1 MTTPVLDRHTYIAS
15 EPTRQAA
22 LRATSTSSSRS
33 IHFLDKQTPRTNTAS
48 NGIGPSS
55 IRPLLTQLAM
65 SNPWPSQPTT
75 PFVQVAASTHVSPIR
90 TSGSSH
96 PTIWSRR

>member
-1 MTTPVLDRHTYIAS
+1 MYDTQPKPPQTPAVPRRRLILFLS
-15 EPTRQAA
+15 K
-22 LRATSTSSSRS
+22 
-33 IHFLDKQTPRTNTAS
+33 FLDKQTPRTNTAS